1 MSDEVLCS
9 VRDDGVASLT
19 INRPERR
26 NAMTWD
32 VVSELRARLAEVKA
46 DPAARVLVLTGAG
59 DRAFC
64 AGADLGGM
72 AGDGTYEQHQPRG
85 ALVGLFTDLW
95 ELGLPTIARVRGYAL
110 VGGFGLALACD
121 LVVAADD
128 AVFGAPEMDV
138 GLWPYMVTV
147 PMLRSM
153 PPKRALELMMT
164 ARRVDAAEAERIGFV
179 TKVVPV
185 AGLDDA
191 IDELAGGL
199 ASKSAAIMKVGRDS
213 FYSVLD
219 QSAADALALLHPLLG
234 LTNEFDDAKEGLAA
248 FHEKREPVWRD
259 R

>member
-72 AGDGTYEQHQPRG
+72 AGDGTYELHQARG

-110 VGGFGLALACD
+110 AGGFGLALACD

-164 ARRVDAAEAERIGFV
+164 ARRVDAVEAERIGFV

>member
-1 MSDEVLCS
+1 
-9 VRDDGVASLT
+9 
-19 INRPERR
+19 
-26 NAMTWD
+26 
-32 VVSELRARLAEVKA
+32 
-46 DPAARVLVLTGAG
+46 
-59 DRAFC
+59 
-64 AGADLGGM
+64 M
-72 AGDGTYEQHQPRG
+72 AGDGTYELHQARG

-110 VGGFGLALACD
+110 AGGFGLALACD